1 MTALEI
7 TDDIRQRLKDALLE
21 DIGEGDITTQATI
34 PVRIQAR
41 GRVFAKQKGTFCGF
55 PVFEEIFRL
64 LDDNLDTQAFVH
76 EGELVSGGTLLAEVV
91 GEARQIL
98 LGERLALNLLGRM
111 SGVAT
116 LTRAYVDALNQ
127 PDTALLDTRKTL
139 PLWRSLDKYAVRM
152 GGGTNHRSGL
162 YDMILIK
169 ENHIAVA
176 GGIRQ
181 AVSLAKEK
189 RSEGVLIEVEVRDL
203 NEMSEALKADP
214 DIILLD
220 NFSVSQLQEAARK
233 AGGQVLLE
241 ASGNV
246 SLENIESIG
255 ATGVHRIS
263 VGSLTHSARSF
274 DLSMMVELVCC

>member
-1 MTALEI
+1 
-7 TDDIRQRLKDALLE
+7 
-21 DIGEGDITTQATI
+21 
-34 PVRIQAR
+34 
-41 GRVFAKQKGTFCGF
+41 
-55 PVFEEIFRL
+55 
-64 LDDNLDTQAFVH
+64 
-76 EGELVSGGTLLAEVV
+76 
-91 GEARQIL
+91 
-98 LGERLALNLLGRM
+98 
-111 SGVAT
+111 
-116 LTRAYVDALNQ
+116 
-127 PDTALLDTRKTL
+127 
-139 PLWRSLDKYAVRM
+139 M